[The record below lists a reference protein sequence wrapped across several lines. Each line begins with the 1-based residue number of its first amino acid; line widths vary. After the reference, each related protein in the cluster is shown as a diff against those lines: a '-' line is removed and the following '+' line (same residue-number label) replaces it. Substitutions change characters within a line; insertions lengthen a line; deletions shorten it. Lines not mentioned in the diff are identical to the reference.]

1 LLIAVLVTVFA
12 EEFEVDPVEL
22 LLGDS
27 AFVTGMSTPE
37 EGV

>member
-1 LLIAVLVTVFA
+1 VLLTVFA

-27 AFVTGMSTPE
+27 AFVIGMSTPE